1 VDSGF
6 ALIWIGALLIIAGV
20 IYAASQALWRGR
32 LSDAR
37 LSRTENRQASL
48 EPQQS
53 PRSFSLMIHWPAIAL
68 ILLGTIFIMM
78 DMVL

>member
-1 VDSGF
+1 MDSGF

-20 IYAASQALWRGR
+20 VYAASQALWRGR

-37 LSRTENRQASL
+37 RSGTESQRASL
-48 EPQQS
+48 EPQQY

-68 ILLGTIFIMM
+68 ILLGSILIMM